1 MKPLWL
7 VRKRRLAGRALW
19 LEPGGRGRMIGDESK
34 EYACLCLSLLSSP
47 CLKKK
52 KNHPRHTTSHV
63 ILTVTLRMNVVRM
76 LKINRCLKAWL
87 MYPSLRGQ

>member
-19 LEPGGRGRMIGDESK
+19 LEPGGRGRMIGDEGK

-52 KNHPRHTTSHV
+52 KKSSTTYHFSCNPYSDPEDECCPHV
-63 ILTVTLRMNVVRM
+63 KN
-76 LKINRCLKAWL
+76 K
-87 MYPSLRGQ
+87 